1 MRYLFIFI
9 VSLLVVLPAKAQND
23 KLIYPLNAMSLNLFS
38 VKQRQIIGEGNI
50 YYGDVFQADK
60 YYPHY
65 FNGVAYNRRFGKMNF
80 ARINFN
86 YFQKQDEESKDFLS
100 TDGSIS
106 DIEFAI
112 GYHRYFFDFWVTPYL
127 GLDLKVAWGHQIKRF
142 EDFSEPSFTKLDMD
156 TFGFGFSP
164 LFGLK
169 FYTSLPVS
177 FALETS
183 MDFMKNREKG
193 NYYYWEPDIIPENS
207 EVDNTG
213 NLTRFNPVAALY
225 ITLEF

>member
-1 MRYLFIFI
+1 MRYLISIILLFFVIF
-9 VSLLVVLPAKAQND
+9 PTTAQND

-50 YYGDVFQADK
+50 YYSDVFQADK

-65 FNGVAYNRRFGKMNF
+65 FSGVGYTRRFGKMNF

-86 YFQKQDEESKDFLS
+86 YFQKQDEESKELQS

-106 DIEFAI
+106 DIEFSL

-127 GLDLKVAWGHQIKRF
+127 GLDLKVTWGHQVKRF
-142 EDFSEPSFTKLDMD
+142 EDFAEPSFTKLDTD

-169 FYTSLPVS
+169 FYTPSPVS
-177 FALETS
+177 FAVETS
-183 MDFMKNREKG
+183 MDFLKVREKG
-193 NYYYWEPDIIPENS
+193 NYYYWEPDIIPVNNEM
-207 EVDNTG
+207 DNTS
-213 NLTRFNPVAALY
+213 NISRFNPVAAIY